1 MQEENRITIKFEYTD
16 EFKNHSSQES
26 SRQTFPDLGV
36 DELSIIGE
44 QLNIFL
50 KQIGFYRKNDY
61 IFMEDITEEEYSA
74 LADFLEG
81 YRAKRMGTDEN

>member
-16 EFKNHSSQES
+16 EFQNHSSQES

-74 LADFLEG
+74 LADFLEC